1 MSASEYKGEPVQ
13 MFFIN
18 SNDEF
23 KLNLEIID
31 KICKSV
37 GDRSFVVYS
46 INGLRRSGK
55 SFLFNYV
62 IRYLNEYNA
71 YFGRTPPEEIFNG
84 LPNGFKSCGGDE
96 RVTIGIWIW
105 SEPLIVRQNGE
116 EIAILLVDA
125 QGNFDNSDKRSQS
138 SIFFAI
144 SSMISDV
151 FIYNIFHEI
160 SDDIHLQFVEM
171 FLDFTKHFQDNK
183 MEKFQTLLM
192 LVRDFKCLSDY
203 ALGYLII
210 I

>member
-1 MSASEYKGEPVQ
+1 MATCEYKGEPVQ
-13 MFFIN
+13 MLFFN

-23 KLNLEIID
+23 KLNLEIIN
-31 KICKSV
+31 KICESV

-46 INGLRRSGK
+46 INGSRRSGK

-62 IRYLNEYNA
+62 IRYLNKYNA
-71 YFGRTPPEEIFNG
+71 NFGRTPPEEIFNG
-84 LPNGFKSCGGDE
+84 LPNESCGGDE

-105 SEPLIVRQNGE
+105 SEPLFERQNGE
-116 EIAILLVDA
+116 ENAILLVDT
-125 QGNFDNSDKRSQS
+125 QGNFDNNDKRSQS